1 MNRSAKV
8 LVLLR
13 SEEGASGLE
22 FAVIMGIGIVSV
34 VFGLAFLGN
43 SGAFSSN
50 SASKGYAVASLGK
63 PSFRRRGL
71 EHAARHK
78 DEGGSSLVPSPLT
91 MFDDSFDDPEVSAV
105 KWDFNSSS
113 WRVNNGVLQAGPD
126 PSSNSICAYAI
137 GSTATNPTITV
148 TATLNEGAGY
158 GVLFDLSGDPIKQN
172 VNGYSLHYDSDYGS
186 GAFTLSKYVN
196 GVQIL
201 LPLVVVYPGAL
212 YQWLGTPKQITITQQ
227 GSLITAQ
234 VDGRT
239 VLTCVDNSYAS
250 GGVGLRCWNSAS
262 ATFQNFSVSS
272 ASR

>member
-8 LVLLR
+8 LALLR
-13 SEEGASGLE
+13 SEKGASTLE
-22 FAVIMGIGIVSV
+22 FAVILSIGIVSV
-34 VFGLAFLGN
+34 VFSLSFLGN

-50 SASKGYAVASLGK
+50 SVLKGYAVASLGK
-63 PSFRRRGL
+63 PSLRRRGL
-71 EHAARHK
+71 ELATRHQ
-78 DEGGSSLVPSPLT
+78 DAGGSSLVPSPLI

-113 WRVNNGVLQAGPD
+113 WHVNKGDLQAGPD
-126 PSSNSICAYAI
+126 PSPNSICAYAI

-148 TATLNEGAGY
+148 TATLNEGGGY

-172 VNGYSLHYDSDYGS
+172 VNGYSLHYDSGYGS

-196 GVQIL
+196 GVQIMP
-201 LPLVVVYPGAL
+201 PLVVAYPEAS
-212 YQWLGTPKQITITQQ
+212 YQWFGTPKQITITQQ

-234 VDGRT
+234 MDGRT